1 MEQKRAELARA
12 HRARLH
18 SRFAREQRT
27 RNRTKWRLNC
37 APSYVQT
44 RPEGR
49 RSVPR
54 CAHLGAAPLTCA
66 EGRTR
71 AATLLIA
78 FRPTRAGVAPL
89 AVRQGEVSDLAPAH
103 FQGGGDRLEVRGL
116 GRVLVGTPHSMQKS
130 VERSL
135 LNVPSPEPTDLFYLS
150 SPHNPRQ
157 IKKITCV
164 EGPCAHCAARA
175 CTAQSPARPSA
186 AFGASCSHA
195 WGRWP
200 FQGSRARQGEGK
212 NSLWAPLQGHLKGGG
227 T

>member
-1 MEQKRAELARA
+1 M
-12 HRARLH
+12 
-18 SRFAREQRT
+18 SR
-27 RNRTKWRLNC
+27 C
-37 APSYVQT
+37 V
-44 RPEGR
+44 
-49 RSVPR
+49 
-54 CAHLGAAPLTCA
+54 HLGAAPLTCA

-103 FQGGGDRLEVRGL
+103 VPGRGRPARGPGL

-157 IKKITCV
+157 IEKITCV
-164 EGPCAHCAARA
+164 EGSCAARA
-175 CTAQSPARPSA
+175 CCAESGA
-186 AFGASCSHA
+186 AFGCLWLPLAHRVGTSGAGGCFRGHVA
-195 WGRWP
+195 RKANKKFP
-200 FQGSRARQGEGK
+200 FGPRYRDI
-212 NSLWAPLQGHLKGGG
+212 
-227 T
+227 